1 MEDTKLPLTQH
12 LEELRKRI
20 LICLAA
26 VTVCFAVSY
35 GFSDTLYHILARPVL
50 SVMPD
55 NGTFIFTGLTEAFF
69 TYLKVSIFAG
79 ILLASPVIL
88 YQIWRFVAPGLYRD
102 EKKYVFPFVLLST
115 IFFVGGVL
123 FCFFVVYP
131 IACKFF
137 ATYADRDILM
147 HLRISEYLSFTCRI
161 LLAFGVVFELPIFI
175 LFLSKIGI
183 VNHRQLAK
191 NRKLVV
197 VAVFII
203 AAFLTPPD
211 IISQTLMALPL
222 LVLYETSI
230 IIARIFGTAP
240 PEDVPEETTEE

>member
-26 VTVCFAVSY
+26 VAVCFGLSY
-35 GFSDTLYHILARPVL
+35 GFSDRLYRILARPVL

-55 NGTFIFTGLTEAFF
+55 TGTFIFTGLTEAFF

-88 YQIWRFVAPGLYRD
+88 YQIWRFVAPGLYSN

-115 IFFVGGVL
+115 VFFVGGVL
-123 FCFFVVYP
+123 FCFFVVFP

-137 ATYADRDILM
+137 ATYADESILM
-147 HLRISEYLSFTCRI
+147 HLKISEYLSFTCRI

-175 LFLSKIGI
+175 LFLSKIGL

-197 VAVFII
+197 IAVFIV
-203 AAFLTPPD
+203 AAILTPPD

-222 LVLYETSI
+222 LLLYETSI
-230 IIARIFGTAP
+230 IIARIFGSSPGDSA
-240 PEDVPEETTEE
+240 EDAADE